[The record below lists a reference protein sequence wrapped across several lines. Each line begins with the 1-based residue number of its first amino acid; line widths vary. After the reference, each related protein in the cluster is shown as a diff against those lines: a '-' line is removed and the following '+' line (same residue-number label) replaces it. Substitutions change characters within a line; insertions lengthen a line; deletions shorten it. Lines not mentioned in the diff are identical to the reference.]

1 MKEMN
6 PTGKKMNY
14 TRESLIDICERAIV
28 AEKDWLNRDSSSA
41 TRQLG
46 ELWAL
51 LKSDCKFKVVTS
63 GSWKTD
69 DDTIVVEVQFSGF
82 MSFEIGEGHE
92 TETFYLPTEKRLKEA
107 NGKDWY

>member
-1 MKEMN
+1 M

-82 MSFEIGEGHE
+82 MSFEIGEGYE